1 MFLRKCSPMPDFLI
15 EKNLSDATVVADK
28 LHSQFAHLLNQPEV
42 EGLGSIGAFSTP
54 YQKLVSLN
62 K

>member
-1 MFLRKCSPMPDFLI
+1 MPDFLT
-15 EKNLSDATVVADK
+15 EKNLSDAMVAADN

-54 YQKLVSLN
+54 YQKLVSLH